1 MIKYSRVTIEAIPTE
16 KFPQMV
22 VISKTPKKYQKELEG
37 KKFVSEYKC
46 KAYID
51 EFFRY
56 QSINSITKV
65 AKNDLAELGL
75 EEE

>member
-1 MIKYSRVTIEAIPTE
+1 MIKYSRVTIESISTD
-16 KFPQMV
+16 KFPEMV
-22 VISKTPKKYQKELEG
+22 IIAKTPKKYQKDLEG

-56 QSINSITKV
+56 QSINTIARV
-65 AKNDLAELGL
+65 AKTDLDHLGL
-75 EEE
+75 GE

>member
-1 MIKYSRVTIEAIPTE
+1 MIKYSRVTIESISTD
-16 KFPQMV
+16 KFPEMV
-22 VISKTPKKYQKELEG
+22 VIAKTPKKYQKDLEG

-56 QSINSITKV
+56 QVINSITKI
-65 AKNDLAELGL
+65 AKTDLDDLGL
-75 EEE
+75 GE

>member
-1 MIKYSRVTIEAIPTE
+1 MIKYSRVTIESISTD
-16 KFPQMV
+16 KFPEMV
-22 VISKTPKKYQKELEG
+22 VIAKTPKKYQKELEG

-56 QSINSITKV
+56 QSINTIARV
-65 AKNDLAELGL
+65 AKTDLEHLGL
-75 EEE
+75 GE

>member
-1 MIKYSRVTIEAIPTE
+1 
-16 KFPQMV
+16 MV
-22 VISKTPKKYQKELEG
+22 VIAKTPKKYQKELEG

-56 QSINSITKV
+56 QSINTIARV
-65 AKNDLAELGL
+65 AKTDLDHLGL
-75 EEE
+75 GE

>member
-1 MIKYSRVTIEAIPTE
+1 MIKYSKVFIEAIPNDKFTE
-16 KFPQMV
+16 MV
-22 VISKTPKKYQKELEG
+22 IIAKTPKKYQKELEG

-75 EEE
+75 DEE